1 MFGFLRKRVL
11 VLLVTAG
18 LSAYAMADY
27 PDKPIRLVVP
37 FPPGG
42 AADIMARGMA
52 AKLGSELGQ
61 PIVIDNRGGA
71 GGSTASEFVAKAP
84 ADGYTILFANM
95 GTMAINVSL
104 YPNLRYNPVKDFAP
118 ISLTHMTPRVL
129 MVNPTVPANS
139 IAELIALAKK
149 NPGMLSYGSAG
160 NGSSSHI
167 SGALFGSMAGVE
179 MLHIPYKGSAPL
191 VTDVLA
197 GRVNMTFDS
206 YSVYKD
212 HIRTGKVK
220 ALGVTSP
227 ARMEVLPSAPTIDES
242 GLKGYEVL
250 NWLGLVVPAGTP
262 PQIIKRLNV
271 ATVKVMAD
279 PDLRQQLVSLGIE
292 PTSSTP
298 EQFSALILSEIP
310 KWKSVISSTGAKNN

>member
-1 MFGFLRKRVL
+1 MFKSLRKHAL
-11 VLLVTAG
+11 VLFVTVG
-18 LSAYAMADY
+18 LSAQALADY

-52 AKLGSELGQ
+52 AKLGIELGQ
-61 PIVIDNRGGA
+61 TIVIDNRGGA
-71 GGSTASEFVAKAP
+71 GGTTASEFVAKAP

-118 ISLTHMTPRVL
+118 VSLTHMTPRVL

-139 IAELIALAKK
+139 IAELITLAKK

-220 ALGVTSP
+220 VLGVTSP
-227 ARMEVLPSAPTIDES
+227 ARMGVLPSAPTIDES

-262 PQIIKRLNV
+262 QQIIKRLNE
-271 ATVKVMAD
+271 ATVKAMAD
-279 PDLRQQLVSLGIE
+279 RDLGQQLISLGIE

-310 KWKSVISSTGAKNN
+310 KWKSVINSTGAQNN

>member
-1 MFGFLRKRVL
+1 MLGFLRKRVL

-18 LSAYAMADY
+18 LSAHAIADY

-61 PIVIDNRGGA
+61 TIVIDNRGGA

-167 SGALFGSMAGVE
+167 SGALFGSMADVE

-227 ARMEVLPSAPTIDES
+227 ARMEVLPSTPTINES
-242 GLKGYEVL
+242 GLKGFEVL

>member
-1 MFGFLRKRVL
+1 
-11 VLLVTAG
+11 
-18 LSAYAMADY
+18 MA
-27 PDKPIRLVVP
+27 V
-37 FPPGG
+37 
-42 AADIMARGMA
+42 
-52 AKLGSELGQ
+52 KLGQELGQ

-71 GGSTASEFVAKAP
+71 GGSTASELVAKSP

-104 YPNLRYNPVKDFAP
+104 YPNLRYDPVKDFAP
-118 ISLTHMTPRVL
+118 VSLTHLTPRVL
-129 MVNPTVPANS
+129 MVSPDVPANS

-167 SGALFGSMAGVE
+167 SGALFSTMAGVE

-191 VTDVLA
+191 VTDLLA

-206 YSVYKD
+206 YSVYEN
-212 HIRTGKVK
+212 HIRNGKVK
-220 ALGVTSP
+220 VLGVTAP
-227 ARMEVLPSAPTIDES
+227 TRMDVLPNAPTIAES

-262 PQIIKRLNV
+262 PQVIKRLNQ
-271 ATVKVMAD
+271 ATAKAMAD
-279 PDLRQQLVSLGIE
+279 PDLRKQLIGLGIE

-298 EQFSALILSEIP
+298 EQFSALILTEIP
-310 KWKSVISSTGAKNN
+310 KWKAVVSSTGATNN